1 MPAMDRRRPIGAL
14 YDRFLRKAPKQS
26 RSRSVVEAV
35 LEAAADLLPQHGDD
49 DQVTLNDIAA
59 RAGVGVGSLYDYFA
73 DRSSVL
79 AGLAAKITEDN
90 LRAFEDQLERSLHEP
105 LPVAIRG
112 LVDLMFDTYLGNV
125 HIPRAVL
132 RVAHRVGLMPTIAD
146 SQNAFASALAA
157 SLRQRTDVRKDDLDV
172 VAYVVTNMAMG
183 IIHTAIWSE
192 KQPVTD
198 PQLRASL
205 TQACLRFL
213 TAEPPSA

>member
-1 MPAMDRRRPIGAL
+1 MNRRRPIGAL
-14 YDRFLRKAPKQS
+14 YDRFLRKTPKQS

-35 LEAAADLLPQHGDD
+35 LEAAAELMPQHGDD
-49 DQVTLNDIAA
+49 EQVTLNDIAA

-73 DRSSVL
+73 DRGSVL
-79 AGLAAKITEDN
+79 SGLAAKVTEDN
-90 LRAFEDQLERSLHEP
+90 LRAFEDQLEKSLHEP

-125 HIPRAVL
+125 RIPRAVL

-157 SLRQRTDVRKDDLDV
+157 SLRQRNDVRKCDLDV

-183 IIHTAIWSE
+183 VIHTSIWSE
-192 KQPVTD
+192 KQPFTD
-198 PQLRASL
+198 PQLRETL
-205 TQACLRFL
+205 VHACLRFL
-213 TAEPPSA
+213 TSESPSG